1 MTIDTKTQWSTCTA
15 VLVASCLHNLIHDNY
30 DEVYEIQNRVI
41 ILSNYSLI
49 YNPATNEYT
58 NTPGVEIRVPGFGG
72 TTTVADLASGASD
85 DDTTATIPYM
95 RGFVDFFVRR
105 GYVSGSTIRAAP
117 YDWRLSAG

>member
-1 MTIDTKTQWSTCTA
+1 MLTRIC
-15 VLVASCLHNLIHDNY
+15 
-30 DEVYEIQNRVI
+30 
-41 ILSNYSLI
+41 SNYSLV

-58 NTPGVEIRVPGFGG
+58 NSQGVEIRAPGFGI

-85 DDTTATIPYM
+85 DDTTVTFPYM
-95 RGFVDFFVRR
+95 NDLINFFVNR